1 MVLDFYTSQRPA
13 LLNMCTE
20 FHQSGALFTGGQLIE
35 VKKKRTV
42 IPRYNVT
49 RYNVD
54 FEIT

>member
-20 FHQSGALFTGGQLIE
+20 FHQSSALFTGGQLIE
-35 VKKKRTV
+35 VKKKHTV